1 MGNVDNGMSEKP
13 PNSFSLHFYISC
25 CQHCRA
31 GRAALASAVAA
42 EEDALRDR
50 EPSFLRLR
58 DRRWLDSALR
68 EEGGDIRS
76 SVERVRG

>member
-1 MGNVDNGMSEKP
+1 MLEKP
-13 PNSFSLHFYISC
+13 PYSLLLRFYNSFCH
-25 CQHCRA
+25 HCRA

>member
-1 MGNVDNGMSEKP
+1 MACRRSHRILFNR
-13 PNSFSLHFYISC
+13 ISIFC
-25 CQHCRA
+25 YVFRCLA